1 MLYLF
6 RLLRTKQWI
15 KNILLFFP
23 LLLSIEAYPSLTR
36 DYDYIQGVSLVFV
49 GFMTFNLTSSAS
61 YIVNDLLDI
70 VRDKF
75 HPTKKL
81 RPLASGM
88 VKPIWAGVVAIS
100 LIMGSTLCAYL
111 LDDKFALIL
120 GSYFLISCIYSAL
133 AKHVFLLDIIAVSS
147 GYVLRLLAG
156 SAIIGVDSGNA
167 ILVSIFLIAIYVSL
181 SKRRAE
187 IILLGAKA
195 VAHRPSLTS
204 YSVKFIDISMLFL
217 VPAIVLIY
225 GSHLFSY
232 QAYNLYSTLAFV
244 IFIMGILR
252 YLYLTYNSSLV
263 GSPEDVFIRDKI
275 LIVLLLFWLIF
286 SSFNPI
292 SKVIMEGN

>member
-1 MLYLF
+1 VLYLF
-6 RLLRTKQWI
+6 WLLRTKQWI
-15 KNILLFFP
+15 KNSLLFFP
-23 LLLSIEAYPSLTR
+23 LLLNIEAYPSLTR
-36 DYDYIQGVSLVFV
+36 DYYYIQEAGLVFV
-49 GFMTFNLTSSAS
+49 GFMIFNFASSAS

-81 RPLASGM
+81 RPLARGI
-88 VKPIWAGVVAIS
+88 VKPIWAGLLAIS
-100 LIMGSTLCAYL
+100 LIIGSILCAYL

-133 AKHVFLLDIIAVSS
+133 VKHVFLLDIISVAS

-156 SAIIGVDSGNA
+156 SAIIGFDSSNA
-167 ILVSIFLIAIYVSL
+167 ILASIFLIAIYVSL

-187 IILLGAKA
+187 IILLGPNA
-195 VAHRPSLTS
+195 VTHRPSLIR
-204 YSVKFIDISMLFL
+204 YSVKFIDISMLVL
-217 VPAIVLIY
+217 VPAIVLMY
-225 GSHLFSY
+225 GSYLFGY
-232 QAYNLYSTLAFV
+232 QAYSLCSMIAFA

-275 LIVLLLFWLIF
+275 LIGLLFCWLIF

-292 SKVIMEGN
+292 LKVIMGGS